1 MSIWRR
7 VSFLRDSAWNEWFR
21 WPFLSQVSPHS
32 KLAAVIIV
40 SRRMR
45 NPVVYT
51 QMSMQNNTQMRDTM
65 TQKVAGAHTNTIWES
80 ARRGY
85 EKRAGEELSSARS
98 TEEEYKKKVGRGG
111 GRGKSKLK
119 HVALCVYLLVNA

>member
-1 MSIWRR
+1 MSNRRR
-7 VSFLRDSAWNEWFR
+7 VFFLHDSTWNEWFR
-21 WPFLSQVSPHS
+21 WPFLSVSPHRE
-32 KLAAVIIV
+32 LAAVIIV

-65 TQKVAGAHTNTIWES
+65 TQKVAGAHTQTQYET

-85 EKRAGEELSSARS
+85 EKRAREELSSLRS
-98 TEEEYKKKVGRGG
+98 TEKEYKKKVGR
-111 GRGKSKLK
+111 RQQPWEI
-119 HVALCVYLLVNA
+119 